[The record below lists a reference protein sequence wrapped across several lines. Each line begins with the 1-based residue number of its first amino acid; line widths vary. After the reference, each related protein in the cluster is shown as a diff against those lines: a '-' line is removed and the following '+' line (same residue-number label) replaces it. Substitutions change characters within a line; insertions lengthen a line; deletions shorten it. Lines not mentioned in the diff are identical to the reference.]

1 MNNNSGKQI
10 SIVIP
15 QEMYNW
21 LDEHRSINRS
31 ELFREAVDSLMT
43 KDKQKVDPLLFLAS
57 IMGIVFSIALIGIGI
72 TPTPIHVF
80 TRGLLALLGGIL
92 ALSTSYLY
100 LREVSNGKQIVEV
113 KE

>member
-15 QEMYNW
+15 QEMYDW
-21 LDEHRSINRS
+21 LDEHRNINRS
-31 ELFREAVDSLMT
+31 ELFRKAVQSLMT
-43 KDKQKVDPLLFLAS
+43 KEKQKIDPLLFLTS
-57 IMGIVFSIALIGIGI
+57 IMGIVFSIALIGIAI
-72 TPTPIHVF
+72 TPTPIHTT

-100 LREVSNGKQIVEV
+100 FKEVNRINY